1 MSREWIIPRWPAPE
15 RVRAVSTTRHG
26 GTSRPPYD
34 ALNLAEHVGDEA
46 GAVAANRRQ
55 LVQAMQLPA
64 MPAWLQQVHGVKAVD
79 AAGVTAPVAA
89 DAAYALEPGVVCA
102 VLTADCLPVLLCHRG
117 GRAVAAAHAGWRGLA
132 AGVIEQTI
140 AAMPVPGGELMA
152 WLGPAIG
159 PDAFEVGDEVRQT
172 FLAQASEDAA
182 AFRQRDAER
191 WLADIYTLARQRL
204 QRLGVGY
211 IGGGAYCTLSQAA
224 LFYSYRREGVTGR
237 MASLIWIEPEF
248 NATTRG

>member
-1 MSREWIIPRWPAPE
+1 MIQLLRPDWPAPIS
-15 RVRAVSTTRHG
+15 VKSLITTRQG
-26 GTSRPPYD
+26 GVSLAPFD
-34 ALNLAEHVGDEA
+34 SLNLATHVGDVPT
-46 GAVAANRRQ
+46 AVARNRA
-55 LVQAMQLPA
+55 LLKETCQLPND
-64 MPAWLQQVHGVKAVD
+64 PFWLAQVHGCGVVD
-79 AAGVTAPVAA
+79 TATSSSGCEA
-89 DAAYALEPGVVCA
+89 DAVVSDRPGDVCA
-102 VLTADCLPVLLCHRG
+102 VLTADCLPLLLTDRDGSQVC
-117 GRAVAAAHAGWRGLA
+117 AVHAGWRGLA
-132 AGVIEQTI
+132 AGVIESAVSHMRAQR
-140 AAMPVPGGELMA
+140 GDLLA